1 MGDPACYRRFCPD
14 CDAQLSLL
22 AEQCPDCGAEIADT
36 DQ

>member
-22 AEQCPDCGAEIADT
+22 ADRCPGCGAAIT
-36 DQ
+36 DGQ